1 MPLSPRPRL
10 GARDNG
16 DVERDIHD
24 HDNTDDEH
32 VENQRLPRIQ
42 TGTDRIREIE
52 NHAERRMR
60 SGGTDPANPAPK
72 TSGMTAGDTMMIP
85 KASGLTTRG
94 EI

>member
-32 VENQRLPRIQ
+32 VENQLAEDS
-42 TGTDRIREIE
+42 DR
-52 NHAERRMR
+52 HR
-60 SGGTDPANPAPK
+60 S
-72 TSGMTAGDTMMIP
+72 DT
-85 KASGLTTRG
+85 
-94 EI
+94 